1 MVYSHSKASLFVHEC
16 QGRLMCLAV
25 LKYFR
30 LKVVTFKNHALD
42 HFLDECLSK
51 IPSRDLKLVRVGTQ
65 GTNASPALQKRTLGK
80 VRWMTQ

>member
-1 MVYSHSKASLFVHEC
+1 MVYSHTKASSFLHEC
-16 QGRLMCLAV
+16 QCRLMYLAV
-25 LKYFR
+25 LQYFR

-51 IPSRDLKLVRVGTQ
+51 IPSRDLELVRVGTQ
-65 GTNASPALQKRTLGK
+65 GTNASQALQKRTLGK